1 LLGDCVRFTGLA
13 DWGGLSRKTGYAVQ
27 APSDAAGGNT
37 PHAESTFARSPSA
50 RSSIRARVQG
60 NIPDAYLF
68 RQIRREH
75 GLELARIGRLLP
87 QPFWPRVGL
96 QDHRHTVVRLRAQL
110 VGRGCDDREAALTRR
125 RAPRLRSADAPRARR
140 TPPTVT
146 RSVGTSGAGRD
157 SPQPAGGALEAPRG
171 PIEKRALPPETRLFV
186 AAVAAQRV

>member
-1 LLGDCVRFTGLA
+1 MLGDCVRFTGLA

-68 RQIRREH
+68 RQMRREH

-87 QPFWPRVGL
+87 SHSGHVSGF
-96 QDHRHTVVRLRAQL
+96 
-110 VGRGCDDREAALTRR
+110 
-125 RAPRLRSADAPRARR
+125 S
-140 TPPTVT
+140 
-146 RSVGTSGAGRD
+146 TSGI
-157 SPQPAGGALEAPRG
+157 QL
-171 PIEKRALPPETRLFV
+171 
-186 AAVAAQRV
+186 